1 MMYCMSLSHKKAS
14 VNIRERFAFSEKEK
28 TEFMERMMKKEAV
41 TGVVVLCTCNRSEIY
56 VSGTR
61 HAITELQR
69 EAADFKGIRL
79 EELLKYLNIYSGESA
94 IGHLFKVACGF
105 DSRVLGEDEILGQ
118 VKDAYQRSRNQVAVD
133 YEMNVLFHRAITC
146 AKRIKTDTNIS
157 KTPLSVAT
165 LVANEVFRFEKEGGE
180 KHVMVIG
187 MTGKMGN
194 TITKNML
201 SKPGIHV
208 TGTVRSHNSD
218 LTLEVKGDRVQIV
231 DYKDRYQ
238 YMEEMDIVI
247 SATLGPHYT
256 VTCEE
261 LREKVRP
268 GKKRLF
274 IDVAVPV
281 DMDPKIGEMEGLTL
295 YDIDYFET
303 ISKNNTKIK
312 LKELDLANGIMEE
325 ELDGAIKEVMFHPY
339 IRRMEALK
347 EALAGKHLDTLL
359 YEIRDQ
365 VSSEELK
372 VVLKTLDGLERW
384 LKEE

>member
-1 MMYCMSLSHKKAS
+1 MYCMSVSHKKAS

-28 TEFMERMMKKEAV
+28 TEFMERLMKKESV

-56 VSGTR
+56 VSGTKQ
-61 HAITELQR
+61 AMGELQR

-105 DSRVLGEDEILGQ
+105 DSMVLGEDEILGQ
-118 VKDAYQRSRNQVAVD
+118 VKEAYQASKDQGSVD
-133 YEMNVLFHRAITC
+133 YEMNVLFQRAVTC
-146 AKRIKTDTNIS
+146 AKRIKTDTNLS
-157 KTPLSVAT
+157 RTPLSVAT
-165 LVANEVFRFEKEGGE
+165 LVANEVFRFEKEDGD

-194 TITKNML
+194 TITKNIL
-201 SKPGIHV
+201 SKPGIQV
-208 TGTVRSHNSD
+208 TGTVRSHNSG
-218 LTLEVKGDRVQIV
+218 LMLEVKEDRVRVV

-238 YMEEMDIVI
+238 YMDEMDIVI

-261 LREKVRP
+261 LSEQVIP

-281 DMDPKIGEMEGLTL
+281 DMDPEIGEMEGLTL

-303 ISKNNTKIK
+303 LSKNNTEIK
-312 LKELDLANGIMEE
+312 LKELDRAKVIMEE
-325 ELDGAIKEVMFHPY
+325 ELDGAIKEVLFHPY
-339 IRRMEALK
+339 IRRMK
-347 EALAGKHLDTLL
+347 ELREVFSGKPLDTLL
-359 YEIRDQ
+359 YEVRDH

-372 VVLKTLDGLERW
+372 VVLKTLDGLEHW
-384 LKEE
+384 IKEG

>member
-1 MMYCMSLSHKKAS
+1 MYCMSVSHKKAS
-14 VNIRERFAFSEKEK
+14 VNIRERFAFSEREK
-28 TEFMERMMKKEAV
+28 TEFIERMMKKESV

-56 VSGTR
+56 VSGTK
-61 HAITELQR
+61 HAMGELQR

-105 DSRVLGEDEILGQ
+105 DSMVLGEDEILGQ
-118 VKDAYQRSRNQVAVD
+118 VKGSYQASKDQGAVD
-133 YEMNVLFHRAITC
+133 YEMNVLFQRAVTC
-146 AKRIKTDTNIS
+146 AKRIKTDTNLS
-157 KTPLSVAT
+157 RTPLSVAT

-180 KHVMVIG
+180 KQVMVIG

-194 TITKNML
+194 TITKNIL
-201 SKPGIHV
+201 SKPGLHV

-218 LTLEVKGDRVQIV
+218 LTLEAKGGRVRIV
-231 DYKDRYQ
+231 DYRDRYQ
-238 YMEEMDIVI
+238 YMDEMDIVI

-256 VTCEE
+256 VTSEE
-261 LREKVRP
+261 LSEQVAP

-281 DMDPKIGEMEGLTL
+281 DMDPEIGKIEGLTL

-303 ISKNNTKIK
+303 LSKNNTEIK
-312 LKELDLANGIMEE
+312 FKELDRAKLIMEE
-325 ELDGAIKEVMFHPY
+325 ELDGAIKEVVFHPY
-339 IRRMEALK
+339 VRRMEELK
-347 EALAGKHLDTLL
+347 EAFSGKRLDTIL
-359 YEIRDQ
+359 YEIRDH

-372 VVLKTLDGLERW
+372 VVLKTLDGLESW
-384 LKEE
+384 IKEG

>member
-1 MMYCMSLSHKKAS
+1 MYCMSVSHKKAS

-28 TEFMERMMKKEAV
+28 TEFMKRLMKKEAV

-56 VSGTR
+56 VSGTKQ
-61 HAITELQR
+61 AMGELQR

-105 DSRVLGEDEILGQ
+105 DSMVLGEDEILGQ
-118 VKDAYQRSRNQVAVD
+118 VKEAYQASKDQGSAD
-133 YEMNVLFHRAITC
+133 YEMNVLFQRAVTC
-146 AKRIKTDTNIS
+146 AKRIKTDTNLS
-157 KTPLSVAT
+157 RTPLSVAT
-165 LVANEVFRFEKEGGE
+165 LVANEVFRFEKEDGD

-194 TITKNML
+194 TITKNIL
-201 SKPGIHV
+201 SKPGIQV
-208 TGTVRSHNSD
+208 TGTVRSHNSG
-218 LTLEVKGDRVQIV
+218 LMLEVKEDRVRVV

-238 YMEEMDIVI
+238 YMDEMDIVI

-261 LREKVRP
+261 LSEQVIP

-281 DMDPKIGEMEGLTL
+281 DMDPEIGEMEGLTL

-303 ISKNNTKIK
+303 LSRNNTEIK
-312 LKELDLANGIMEE
+312 LKELDRAKVIMEE
-325 ELDGAIKEVMFHPY
+325 ELDGAIKEVLFHPY
-339 IRRMEALK
+339 IRRMK
-347 EALAGKHLDTLL
+347 ELREVFSGKPLDTLL
-359 YEIRDQ
+359 YEVRDH

-372 VVLKTLDGLERW
+372 VVLKTLDGLEHW
-384 LKEE
+384 IKEG